1 MMADILNICSYF
13 ILFSCVASSIISLI
27 IKVLSRNSKN
37 YVNVI
42 SCVFV
47 SIAMV
52 SSWII
57 FYHIIQDKSLII
69 ENNIFEFIS
78 INNKTL
84 SWSIY
89 IDSLSSI
96 MLILITTV
104 STLVHLYSTG
114 YMSHEKNYDRFMCY
128 ISLFTFFMILLVVSN
143 NLIQLFV
150 GWEGVGLCSYLLIGY
165 WFKRKSANIASMKAF
180 MVNRVSD
187 FFFII
192 GISIVLFSF
201 GSLNFED
208 VLNQETI
215 VSLSSTSG
223 FNIVDTIATLLFLGA
238 MGKSAQI
245 IFHVWLPDAM
255 EGPTPV
261 SALIHAATM
270 VTAGIF
276 LVCRF
281 SPLYEHSEFAKDLIL
296 IVGSVTAIFAAS
308 VALVQNDIKKI
319 VAYST
324 CSQLGYMFAACGVG
338 AYNSAIFHLITHG
351 FFKALLFLC
360 AGSIIFVMH
369 HEQDIR
375 KISGLGF
382 KHKGIFLAIS
392 IGTLSICG
400 VPFFSGYYSKDAILE
415 SVFLAN
421 TMLSNISVSILILSA
436 LFTVIYSFKI
446 IFVVFFSPKN
456 DEKTEKLPHSMG
468 FVISVLSIFA
478 IIAGF
483 VGEKVLHITS
493 SDGGLLSGSLQ
504 LNIHHHESE
513 FLHIFHYMPYAII
526 LLGISIAYFLF
537 LRSGSLNEKISRKL
551 PRFYNALINKIYFDA
566 IYERLIIKNISR
578 LSSKLN
584 LYIELSCD
592 KIFST
597 KPASLIGKSSLCWT
611 RVQDGNLGKYI
622 YLLLSILSGIS
633 IMMIILF
640 FFA

>member
-1 MMADILNICSYF
+1 MADILNICSYL
-13 ILFSCVASSIISLI
+13 ILFSCAASALISLI
-27 IKVLSRNSKN
+27 MKMSCKN
-37 YVNVI
+37 PKYYVNVI
-42 SCVFV
+42 SCIFV

-52 SSWII
+52 SSWIV
-57 FYHIIQDKSLII
+57 FCNIIQDKSFII
-69 ENNIFEFIS
+69 ENSVIEFVS
-78 INNKTL
+78 INDKSFT
-84 SWSIY
+84 WSVY

-104 STLVHLYSTG
+104 STFVHLYSIG
-114 YMSHEKNYDRFMCY
+114 YMSHEEKYERFMCY

-180 MVNRVSD
+180 IVNRVSD

-192 GISIVLFSF
+192 GISIVLFYF
-201 GSLNFED
+201 GSLNFVD
-208 VLNQETI
+208 VLNQEMI
-215 VSLSSTSG
+215 ILLSSTSG
-223 FNIVDTIATLLFLGA
+223 FNIIDAIATLLFLGA

-276 LVCRF
+276 MVCRF
-281 SPLYEHSEFAKDLIL
+281 SPLYENSAFAKDLIL
-296 IVGSVTAIFAAS
+296 IVGSITAIFAAS

-319 VAYST
+319 IAYST
-324 CSQLGYMFAACGVG
+324 CSQLGYMFVACGVG

-382 KHKGIFLAIS
+382 KHKGIFLAIF

-421 TMLSNISVSILILSA
+421 TTLSSISVSILILSA

-446 IFVVFFSPKN
+446 IFVIFLSPRN
-456 DEKTEKLPHSMG
+456 DEKTECLPRSMG

-483 VGEKVLHITS
+483 FGEKVLHITS

-513 FLHIFHYMPYAII
+513 FLHIFHYIPYAII
-526 LLGISIAYFLF
+526 LFGVSIAYFLF
-537 LRSGSLNEKISRKL
+537 LRSGSLNEKISNKL
-551 PRFYNALINKIYFDA
+551 PRFYNALINKIYFDS
-566 IYERLIIKNISR
+566 IYEKFIVNNISKI
-578 LSSKLN
+578 SSKLN
-584 LYIELSCD
+584 LYIETSCD
-592 KIFST
+592 KVFSV
-597 KPASLIGKSSLCWT
+597 KPASLILGSSSYWT
-611 RVQDGNLGKYI
+611 KLQNGNLGKYL
-622 YLLLSILSGIS
+622 YLSLSVLSVIS
-633 IMMIILF
+633 LMIVILF
-640 FFA
+640 FFG